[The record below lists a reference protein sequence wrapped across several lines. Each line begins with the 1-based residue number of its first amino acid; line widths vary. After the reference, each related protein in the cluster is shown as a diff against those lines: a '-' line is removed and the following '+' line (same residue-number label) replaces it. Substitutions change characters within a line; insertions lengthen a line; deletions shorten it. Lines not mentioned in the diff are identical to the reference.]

1 MDILRIDSKR
11 ELFIDYYLIE
21 KLDGTQIKLCTP
33 QEQKLMGAPLRG
45 HYMTIIQDGNL
56 FRAYYRNYIPG
67 YDGKIYDGNPGEITC
82 YAESLDGLTWTYPG
96 LKILKINGSYENN
109 AILAHNSPFSH
120 NFSPFLDTRQSVE
133 PEFRYKA
140 LAGIHREGGL
150 YAFASNDGIH
160 WAKMNDQPVIT
171 SKEFAFD
178 SQNVV
183 FWSQC
188 ENCYVC
194 FFRSWSSPPNPLRT
208 ISRTTSQDFLE
219 WTESVPLTPNE
230 KKEHLYTSNTHPYFR
245 APHIYIAL
253 ATRLFP
259 DRGNSTDITF
269 MTARGNSRYSRL
281 FKGAFIRPGV
291 GSERWRDR
299 ANYVAQNVVPTS
311 ETEMSIYHGPGCRR
325 YVLRTDGFSSVN
337 AGFDGGTM
345 VTKPFV
351 FKGEKLEINYSTSA
365 GGYIVVGIQTPNGES
380 IPGYRFIDCNMSTGD
395 EIKHYVSW
403 GSKKNVKELSGTPIR
418 LMFVMADADLYSMQ
432 FKN

>member
-1 MDILRIDSKR
+1 
-11 ELFIDYYLIE
+11 
-21 KLDGTQIKLCTP
+21 
-33 QEQKLMGAPLRG
+33 
-45 HYMTIIQDGNL
+45 
-56 FRAYYRNYIPG
+56 
-67 YDGKIYDGNPGEITC
+67 
-82 YAESLDGLTWTYPG
+82 
-96 LKILKINGSYENN
+96 
-109 AILAHNSPFSH
+109 
-120 NFSPFLDTRQSVE
+120 
-133 PEFRYKA
+133 
-140 LAGIHREGGL
+140 
-150 YAFASNDGIH
+150 
-160 WAKMNDQPVIT
+160 
-171 SKEFAFD
+171 
-178 SQNVV
+178 
-183 FWSQC
+183 
-188 ENCYVC
+188 
-194 FFRSWSSPPNPLRT
+194 
-208 ISRTTSQDFLE
+208 
-219 WTESVPLTPNE
+219 
-230 KKEHLYTSNTHPYFR
+230 
-245 APHIYIAL
+245 
-253 ATRLFP
+253 
-259 DRGNSTDITF
+259 